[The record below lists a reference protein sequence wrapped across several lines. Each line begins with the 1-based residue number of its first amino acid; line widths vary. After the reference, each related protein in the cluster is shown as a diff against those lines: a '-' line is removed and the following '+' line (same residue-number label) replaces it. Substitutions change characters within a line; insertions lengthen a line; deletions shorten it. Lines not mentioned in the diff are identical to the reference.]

1 MTHRFQPWLLCFRG
15 RPPVGRLLWLAILPF
30 VAQAAST
37 PQAFSTGDDTGLRLG
52 VHEIVLSG
60 NVAVENPFDLQVL
73 VRFVPPSGGA
83 NARTVEAFFDGDG
96 LWRARVYLTEVGE
109 WTWTSECAINAA
121 LGGKHGTFQVEASA
135 LRGRLL
141 PHPKNE
147 RQWMTENGRWF
158 LNLNDTAYYLLC
170 ARDGAGDPVPEVDF
184 QAYVRD
190 AAAHGITS
198 FRSWFYHGPRSA
210 NETDRTDRYRWRQL
224 FADEAF
230 SRVELSHQRLA
241 DQRLQWLLNHYPDLY
256 VQLILFPLGVE
267 WGRDSEFWAG
277 LSQRQ
282 KDRILRYLIARYAAY
297 PQVFW
302 LMISDA
308 HYAPD
313 RFSLANDEVSGRQ
326 QLMRYTNNIAMA
338 HEVGRYFQEH
348 DPWRHPFSTGHA
360 RTLPFRFGREDW
372 ATYIQIEDLYDL
384 GARAFVPH
392 HRFGKP
398 VFLGEDRYEQDRH
411 SSDPKDMRYFQRR
424 LFWAWLFSGGS
435 ASYGGRWWVVHPYTE
450 TGRRSAQSLWP
461 NEPRRFTAALT
472 GLDSVRFI
480 RDYFQIRSIELS
492 DYEPDSALV
501 RDLDGAAE
509 LRAPKLT
516 RRRHEDFLIYHPNA
530 AADGREA
537 RVDATKQP
545 GLSIDLTRVAGTFT
559 VEWYR
564 VTDGTPEA
572 GPPMNGG
579 QRVELRA
586 PWRGEDCI
594 VRLSR
599 RSN

>member
-1 MTHRFQPWLLCFRG
+1 M
-15 RPPVGRLLWLAILPF
+15 
-30 VAQAAST
+30 AAAAAT
-37 PQAFSTGDDTGLRLG
+37 PEAFSTGEAVALYHG
-52 VHEIVLSG
+52 VHEIALTG
-60 NVAVENPFDLQVL
+60 NGAVANPFDVHAS
-73 VRFVPPSGGA
+73 VRFIPPSGPA
-83 NARTVEAFFDGDG
+83 NARKVDAFFDGDG
-96 LWRARVYLTEVGE
+96 IWRARVYVTEAGD
-109 WTWTSECAINAA
+109 WTWTSECPSDVG
-121 LGGKHGTFQVEASA
+121 LGGKHGVFRAEPST

-141 PHPKNE
+141 PHSRNP
-147 RQWMTENGRWF
+147 RQWMTEDGRWF

-170 ARDGAGDPVPEVDF
+170 SHDGAGQAVSEADF

-190 AAAHGITS
+190 AAARGITS
-198 FRSWFYHGPRSA
+198 FRSWFYNGLRPTDGA
-210 NETDRTDRYRWRQL
+210 NSTDQYRWRNL
-224 FADEAF
+224 FADQGF

-241 DQRLQWLLNHYPDLY
+241 DQRLRWLLNHHADLY

-267 WGRDSEFWAG
+267 WGRDSEFWAK
-277 LSQRQ
+277 LSPRQ

-297 PQVFW
+297 PQIFW

-313 RFSLANDEVSGRQ
+313 RLSLANDEVAGRL

-338 HEVGRYFQEH
+338 REVGGYFQQH

-360 RTLPFRFGREDW
+360 RTVPFRFGREDW

-384 GARAFVPH
+384 GAKAFVPH

-435 ASYGGRWWVVHPYTE
+435 ASYGGRWWVVHPYSE
-450 TGRRSAQSLWP
+450 TGRRSALSLWP
-461 NEPRRFTAALT
+461 NEPGRFTTALV

-480 RDYFQIRSIELS
+480 RDYFQTRSIELS
-492 DYEPDSALV
+492 DYEPDSHRV
-501 RDLDGAAE
+501 RDLDGTADI
-509 LRAPKLT
+509 RAPKLT
-516 RRRHEDFLIYHPNA
+516 RRGQDDFLVYHPNA

-537 RVDATKQP
+537 RADSARSA
-545 GLSIDLTRVAGTFT
+545 GLSIDLTQVAGTFD

-564 VTDGTPEA
+564 VTTGTAERGA
-572 GPPMNGG
+572 TVNGG
-579 QRVELRA
+579 RWQDLRS
-586 PWRGEDCI
+586 PWRGEDCV